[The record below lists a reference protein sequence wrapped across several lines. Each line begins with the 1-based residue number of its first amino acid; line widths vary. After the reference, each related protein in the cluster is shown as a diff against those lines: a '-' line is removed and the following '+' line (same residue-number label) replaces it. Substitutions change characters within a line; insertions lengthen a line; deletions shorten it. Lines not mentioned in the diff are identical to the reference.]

1 LSDDRILKEDGK
13 QAGDLTG
20 AFNVM
25 VTNLKQLKNEID
37 SITMAVEEGKLG
49 VRGNEEAFKGGWKE
63 LLKGINKTLDAVM
76 RLLGKLPCFTG
87 SCKGNLNV
95 AVTGDYKGE
104 NA

>member
-1 LSDDRILKEDGK
+1 
-13 QAGDLTG
+13 
-20 AFNVM
+20 M

-63 LLKGINKTLDAVM
+63 LLKGINKTLDAVIAPI
-76 RLLGKLPCFTG
+76 REASLVLQEVA
-87 SCKGNLNV
+87 KGNLNV

-104 NA
+104 NAIIKDNLNMTIDNINQILWR